1 MTAFCHTKM
10 GRDTLYV
17 VFAPVMEEGGRL
29 FFGGDGV
36 VKSKQ
41 PLGR

>member
-29 FFGGDGV
+29 YFFWGGWGCE
-36 VKSKQ
+36 K
-41 PLGR
+41 